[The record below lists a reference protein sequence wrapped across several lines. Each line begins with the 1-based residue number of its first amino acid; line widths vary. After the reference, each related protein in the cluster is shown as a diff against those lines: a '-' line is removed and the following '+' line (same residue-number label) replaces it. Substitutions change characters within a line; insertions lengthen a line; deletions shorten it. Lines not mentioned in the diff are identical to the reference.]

1 MIGEKIKELRLR
13 NGLTQKQLGEQC
25 NPPIAEPTIRKYELG
40 LLNPKVE
47 TVKKIADALNVP
59 VSEIMDWSKF
69 DEQYPHLADE
79 VKFIETVENE
89 YGEGSGEL
97 LDLFSKLNA
106 KGKKKAIDS
115 LSDLTMIKQYTEN
128 N

>member
-1 MIGEKIKELRLR
+1 MIGDKIKELRLR
-13 NGLTQKQLGEQC
+13 NGLTQKSLGEKC
-25 NPPIAEPTIRKYELG
+25 GIAEPTIRKYELG
-40 LLNPKVE
+40 KLNPKVE

-79 VKFIETVENE
+79 VKLIESVENE
-89 YGEGSGEL
+89 YGKGSGEL

-106 KGKKKAIDS
+106 KGKEKALDS
-115 LSDLTMIKQYTEN
+115 LSDLTMIKSYTEK
-128 N
+128 

>member
-1 MIGEKIKELRLR
+1 MIGDKIKELRLR
-13 NGLTQKQLGEQC
+13 NGLTQKSLGEKC
-25 NPPIAEPTIRKYELG
+25 GIAEPTIRKYELG
-40 LLNPKVE
+40 KLNPKVE
-47 TVKKIADALNVP
+47 TVKKIADALNVS

-79 VKFIETVENE
+79 VKLIESVENE

-106 KGKKKAIDS
+106 KGKEKAVDS
-115 LSDLTMIKQYTEN
+115 LSDLTMIKCYTEK
-128 N
+128 

>member
-1 MIGEKIKELRLR
+1 MIGDKIKELRLR
-13 NGLTQKQLGEQC
+13 NGLTQKSLGEKC
-25 NPPIAEPTIRKYELG
+25 GIAEPTIRKYELG
-40 LLNPKVE
+40 KLNPKVE

-79 VKFIETVENE
+79 VKLIESVENE

-106 KGKKKAIDS
+106 KGKGKALDS
-115 LSDLTMIKQYTEN
+115 LSDLTMIKSYTEK
-128 N
+128 